1 MLSLKR
7 RHSTL
12 QLPMRKSEVPIQKGH
27 VGHLCS
33 QITYAFSNLGICDPG
48 WFCTKGMLLG
58 DARLLPLGLQG
69 ICLVP
74 DTHPSK
80 MTPLAKAPSF
90 SRRHKLLKITISQR
104 PWEVWDKPRQ
114 QKARGSNNTT
124 SKSILQGYSGYMRF
138 TMAAQFAKTA

>member
-33 QITYAFSNLGICDPG
+33 QITYAFSNLDICDPG

-58 DARLLPLGLQG
+58 DAWLQG

-90 SRRHKLLKITISQR
+90 SRRHKLLKITTISQR
-104 PWEVWDKPRQ
+104 PWEVWDKHRQ

-124 SKSILQGYSGYMRF
+124 SKSILQGYSGHMRF
-138 TMAAQFAKTA
+138 TGTAQFAKTA